1 MAFIQGDEKRGP
13 VFEGLITVE
22 KHREKRVLTS
32 ALELFDNYTDVV
44 LIGDIDLLDENW
56 EQLAYLSKGI
66 IPISIER
73 KVLTDIVFE
82 DRKDSSDYVIRNKV
96 DNREKF
102 RKYILEN
109 INISHLVT
117 NKEIKKGDI
126 LISNEKYK
134 RYYGELEI
142 ALKNLG
148 FDEKRDVISRVVD
161 YDLELLKYISKFK
174 KFILK

>member
-1 MAFIQGDEKRGP
+1 M
-13 VFEGLITVE
+13 
-22 KHREKRVLTS
+22 
-32 ALELFDNYTDVV
+32 